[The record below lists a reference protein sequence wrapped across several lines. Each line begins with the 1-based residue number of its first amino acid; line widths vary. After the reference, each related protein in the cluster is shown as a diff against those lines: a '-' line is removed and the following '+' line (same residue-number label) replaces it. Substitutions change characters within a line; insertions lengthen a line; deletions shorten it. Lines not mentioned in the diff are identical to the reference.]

1 MLCCTTLTTTS
12 DSEPFLWLYESSGGD
27 WPVLWS
33 RRGRILYGSKMLSGN
48 ALNPVRFFHAA
59 DSTWYLLVFDDG
71 IGLERIY
78 SSKRVYGGYV
88 EHPVSQRYGWRHVGG
103 VLRVGAD
110 TGGSLWAFV
119 QAAEGVYTV
128 TALEIEELSRTSFEY
143 GIMPWERS
151 ME

>member
-1 MLCCTTLTTTS
+1 M
-12 DSEPFLWLYESSGGD
+12 
-27 WPVLWS
+27 
-33 RRGRILYGSKMLSGN
+33 
-48 ALNPVRFFHAA
+48 
-59 DSTWYLLVFDDG
+59 
-71 IGLERIY
+71 
-78 SSKRVYGGYV
+78 
-88 EHPVSQRYGWRHVGG
+88 EHPISQRYGWRNVGG

-110 TGGSLWAFV
+110 TGGSLWASV